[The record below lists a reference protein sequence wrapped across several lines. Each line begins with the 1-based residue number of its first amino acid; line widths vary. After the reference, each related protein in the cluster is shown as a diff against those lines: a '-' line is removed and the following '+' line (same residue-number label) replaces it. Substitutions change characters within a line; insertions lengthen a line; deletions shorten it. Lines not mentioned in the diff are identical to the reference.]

1 MANTFLTMQTEVQA
15 VGPFGTTTASAG
27 RIKLWLNQA
36 MHWFMSGREWSFQ
49 EARVTVASVSG
60 QADYVL
66 TGTSPIVTDFETMI
80 SIVHNQANAG
90 TTFIKLRE
98 LQQQDFDDITA
109 IAGATTGIPL
119 FYSIRGGA
127 PQTTSATILSA
138 GNQALSVWPVPNYIG
153 SFKIGYLRS
162 VASCEMTA
170 DTDVCIIPVQWQSAV
185 IHKAAA
191 IGLRSKGQIL
201 QAQAL
206 DQGAEEVRANAIAED
221 SRARLS
227 DFPAG
232 ERPQMEPQQ
241 LAQGIAN
248 PAISPYGAKVA

>member
-1 MANTFLTMQTEVQA
+1 MANTFLTMQTECQA

-36 MHWFMSGREWSFQ
+36 MHWFLAGREWSFQ

-60 QADYVL
+60 TADYVL
-66 TGTSPIVTDFETMI
+66 TGTAPIVTDFETLI
-80 SIVHNQANAG
+80 SVVHNQANGG

-109 IAGATTGIPL
+109 VAGATTGIPL
-119 FYSIRGGA
+119 FYTLRGGT

-153 SFKIGYLRS
+153 SFKISYLRS

-170 DTDVCIIPVQWQSAV
+170 DTDVCIVPVQWQSAV

-227 DFPAG
+227 DYPAG
-232 ERPQMEPQQ
+232 ERPQMAPQQ

>member
-1 MANTFLTMQTEVQA
+1 MANTLATMSAEVQA

-27 RIKLWLNQA
+27 RITLWVNQA
-36 MHWFMSGREWSFQ
+36 MHWFLSGREWSFL
-49 EARVTVASVSG
+49 ESRATVASVSG

-66 TGTSPIVTDFETMI
+66 MGTSPIVTDWGTMI
-80 SIVHNQANAG
+80 SVAHNQANAG

-98 LQQQDFDDITA
+98 LQQQDFDDIIG
-109 IAGATTGIPL
+109 IAGATAGIPL
-119 FYSIRGGA
+119 FYTLRGGT
-127 PQTTSATILSA
+127 PTTTSATTLA
-138 GNQALSVWPVPNYIG
+138 GGNQAMSFWPVPNYIG
-153 SFKIGYLRS
+153 SMKLAYLRS
-162 VASCEMTA
+162 VDSVEMANT
-170 DTDVCIIPVQWQSAV
+170 TDICIIPVRWQSAV
-185 IHKAAA
+185 IHKAAS

-206 DQGAEEVRANAIAED
+206 DQGAEEIRANAIAED

-232 ERPQMEPQQ
+232 DRPQMVPQQ
-241 LAQGIAN
+241 LAQSVAN